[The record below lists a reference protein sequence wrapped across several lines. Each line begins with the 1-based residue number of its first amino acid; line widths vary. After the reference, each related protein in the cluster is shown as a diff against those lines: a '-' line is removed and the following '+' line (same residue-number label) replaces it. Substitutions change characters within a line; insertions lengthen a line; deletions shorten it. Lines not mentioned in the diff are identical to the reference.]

1 LKAGTTVTYKEI
13 FQLSLPIMAGSAI
26 ENLTAIINIAFL
38 GRVGSVALGAV
49 AIGGIFYLALVMLG
63 FGFGIGTQIIVS
75 RRYGEKN
82 YSDIGA
88 TLHHAFA
95 FLLPLAIVILILV
108 HAFGAGFFQGFLKSN
123 EVLTGVREFMY
134 YRIWGILFAFT
145 NILFRA
151 FYIGIQKTFVIG
163 LCSMIIAVFNIFLD
177 FSLIFGNFGF
187 PKMGVAGAGLSSVV
201 AEIAGTIFLIVYTIY
216 RRDINEF
223 ALTKFAKLSMDQ
235 LRRIFKVASPVMLQF
250 SISFGGWFAFFL
262 MVEKMGEI
270 PLAASNIIRTFYMI
284 VLLPIWGYAAATNT
298 LVSYKMGSSAVEEIV
313 PLMKKLIGLSLL
325 TVTALVII
333 TDLFSTSFFKI
344 FTNNPVLI
352 EACHPIL
359 VVVSISSVL
368 VTFAV
373 IIFNVVSGAG
383 KTQVTLI
390 TEFIVIS
397 LYVAWTYFLVHFS
410 KSSIAM
416 VWSAEILYGVA
427 MGILSG
433 LYLKFGN
440 WRKGVV

>member
-1 LKAGTTVTYKEI
+1 MKTGTTVTYKEI

-63 FGFGIGTQIIVS
+63 FGFGIGTQIIIS
-75 RRYGEKN
+75 RRFGEKN
-82 YSDIGA
+82 YKDIGT

-95 FLLPLAIVILILV
+95 FLLPLAIIIFLLV
-108 HAFGAGFFQGFLKSN
+108 HSFGNTFFDSFLKSRD
-123 EVLTGVREFMY
+123 VCTGVKEFMH

-151 FYIGIQKTFVIG
+151 FYTGIQKTFVIG
-163 LCSMIIAVFNIFLD
+163 LCSMIIAIFNIFLD

-187 PKMGVAGAGLSSVV
+187 PKMGVSGAGLSSVV
-201 AEIAGTIFLIVYTIY
+201 AEIAGTIFIIFYTIK

-223 ALTKFAKLSMDQ
+223 YLTKFSKLNID
-235 LRRIFKVASPVMLQF
+235 LLKRIFKVASPVMLQF

-270 PLAASNIIRTFYMI
+270 PLAASNLIRTFYMI
-284 VLLPIWGYAAATNT
+284 VLLPVWGYASATNT
-298 LVSYKMGSSAVEEIV
+298 LVSYKMGSNSVNEIST
-313 PLMKKLIGLSLL
+313 LARKLIGLSLV
-325 TVTALVII
+325 TVVALVII
-333 TDLFSTSFFKI
+333 TDLFSHSFFKI

-359 VVVSISSVL
+359 IVVSISSIL

-373 IIFNVVSGAG
+373 ILFNVVSGAG

-397 LYVAWTYFLVHFS
+397 LYVAWTYFLVHFTN
-410 KSSIAM
+410 SSISV
-416 VWSAEILYGVA
+416 VWTAEILYGVA
-427 MGILSG
+427 MALLSG

-440 WRKGVV
+440 WRKAVV